1 MVSIFG
7 QSLSFVLF
15 AAGVALTILEA
26 FAPGAHFIVI
36 GVALLTAGLIGLLFP
51 PAATP
56 LVLGAIILV
65 TGAGSYYLYRRFDFY
80 TGTERGQT
88 KSSRDLAGARGYVTE
103 RVTPRSGRVKLES
116 GGFDPTYAAR
126 SIDGEIAEGT
136 EIFVVDPGGG
146 NLVTVEAVEQVDNID
161 RELQRGRASV
171 ETDEDDEMKSSAEAD
186 VQSAEEAETEA
197 DEESTGTRG

>member
-1 MVSIFG
+1 MVSLFG
-7 QSLSFVLF
+7 QSLSFILF

-56 LVLGAIILV
+56 LVLGAIVLL

-80 TGTERGQT
+80 QGTERGQT
-88 KSSRDLAGARGYVTE
+88 KTSEDLRGERGYVTE
-103 RVTPRSGRVKLES
+103 RVTPRSGHVKLES

-126 SIDGEIAEGT
+126 SIDDEIPEGT
-136 EIFVVDPGGG
+136 EVIVVNPGGG
-146 NLVTVEAVEQVDNID
+146 NVVTVESVEALDDID
-161 RELQRGRASV
+161 RELARGQESAT
-171 ETDEDDEMKSSAEAD
+171 ESAEP
-186 VQSAEEAETEA
+186 EE
-197 DEESTGTRG
+197 RR

>member
-1 MVSIFG
+1 MQRLSDRARITGRVTVFPPGAEECGMVSLFG
-7 QSLSFVLF
+7 QSLSFILF

-36 GVALLTAGLIGLLFP
+36 GVALLTAGIIGLLFP

-56 LVLGAIILV
+56 LVLGAIILLS
-65 TGAGSYYLYRRFDFY
+65 GAGSYYLYRRFDFY
-80 TGTERGQT
+80 QGTERGQT
-88 KSSRDLAGARGYVTE
+88 KTSEDLRGARGYVTE

-136 EIFVVDPGGG
+136 EIIVVNPGGG
-146 NLVTVEAVEQVDNID
+146 NVVTVESVDALDDID
-161 RELQRGRASV
+161 RELARGQESARESESEEQR
-171 ETDEDDEMKSSAEAD
+171 
-186 VQSAEEAETEA
+186 
-197 DEESTGTRG
+197 